1 MTEIWRDIDGYEGLY
16 QVSNFGRVKSF
27 WRGGRILKPNLN
39 RCGYLQ
45 VTLCCGG
52 KQKHMYVHRLVA
64 QAFVPNPESKC
75 EVNHIDGDKT
85 DNRAENLE
93 WSTAFENM
101 RHAYATGLQ
110 SALQGE
116 EHSNAKLA
124 NEQVRY
130 VRENPDNL
138 SGREL
143 ARRFNVNPQTIS
155 DVQRGKKYRNA
166 GGTIRTRRP
175 PNPHQVPDEAR
186 EEIRRLYKPYSHE
199 FGTTVLSKKY
209 GVCPQTILNIVNEK

>member
-1 MTEIWRDIDGYEGLY
+1 MIEIWRNIEGYDGDY
-16 QVSNFGRVKSF
+16 QVSNFGRVRSF
-27 WRGGRILKPNLN
+27 YKGGRILKPSFSS
-39 RCGYLQ
+39 CGYLH
-45 VTLCCGG
+45 VDLCRGDKPKTC
-52 KQKHMYVHRLVA
+52 MIHRLVA
-64 QAFVPNPESKC
+64 QAFVDNPDGKPQ
-75 EVNHIDGDKT
+75 VNHINGIKT
-85 DNRAENLE
+85 DNRVENLE
-93 WSTAFENM
+93 WVTPSENS
-101 RHAYATGLQ
+101 RHAVATGLQ

-116 EHSNAKLA
+116 DSPNAKLT

-155 DVQRGKKYRNA
+155 LIQRGKIYQNA
-166 GGTIRTRRP
+166 GGRIRTKRP
-175 PNPHQVPDEAR
+175 PNLHQVPDEAR

-209 GVCPQTILNIVNEK
+209 GVCPQTILNILHEK